1 MPMKKYTY
9 LIALLV
15 ISTLTFS
22 FKSASH
28 NTDKM
33 ISFNVRGNG
42 KTNVSLGVGYQV
54 GSGACC
60 RGVSKE
66 STVGFQGNVG
76 DVLYDSNTKRVIT
89 KVYAEMEGKTID
101 LRQYY

>member
-1 MPMKKYTY
+1 MMKKQVI
-9 LIALLV
+9 LLALLA
-15 ISTLTFS
+15 ISFVGMSFFS
-22 FKSASH
+22 FGG
-28 NTDKM
+28 TEQRT

-66 STVGFQGNVG
+66 STVGFQGKIG
-76 DVLYDSNTKRVIT
+76 DVLYDSDSKRVIT
-89 KVYAEMEGKTID
+89 KVYSELEGKTVD

>member
-1 MPMKKYTY
+1 MKPYLLAL
-9 LIALLV
+9 LIATV
-15 ISTLTFS
+15 SITSIS
-22 FKSASH
+22 FKPD
-28 NTDKM
+28 TETKT

>member
-1 MPMKKYTY
+1 MKPY
-9 LIALLV
+9 LLALL
-15 ISTLTFS
+15 ICTLSILSIS
-22 FKSASH
+22 FKPD
-28 NTDKM
+28 TETKT

>member
-1 MPMKKYTY
+1 MK
-9 LIALLV
+9 LLTQFF
-15 ISTLTFS
+15 ILGFLCLSASS
-22 FKSASH
+22 FKSINIDA
-28 NTDKM
+28 KM

-66 STVGFQGNVG
+66 STVAFQGNVG
-76 DVLYDSNTKRVIT
+76 DVLYDSETRRVIT

-101 LRQYY
+101 LRKYY

>member
-1 MPMKKYTY
+1 MKRYTF
-9 LIALLV
+9 LIALLI
-15 ISTLTFS
+15 ISTFTYS
-22 FKSASH
+22 FKSSSH

>member
-42 KTNVSLGVGYQV
+42 KTN
-54 GSGACC
+54 
-60 RGVSKE
+60 SKE

-89 KVYAEMEGKTID
+89 KVYAEMEGKIID
-101 LRQYY
+101 LRLYY

>member
-1 MPMKKYTY
+1 MKPY
-9 LIALLV
+9 LLALL
-15 ISTLTFS
+15 ICTLSILSIS
-22 FKSASH
+22 FKPA
-28 NTDKM
+28 TETKT

-89 KVYAEMEGKTID
+89 KIYAEMEGKTID

>member
-1 MPMKKYTY
+1 MKQIVSIV
-9 LIALLV
+9 L
-15 ISTLTFS
+15 LTFLAVNLSS
-22 FKSASH
+22 FKT
-28 NTDKM
+28 NFTGVKT
-33 ISFNVRGNG
+33 INFNVRGNG
-42 KTNVSLGVGYQV
+42 KTNVMLGVGYQV

-76 DVLYDSNTKRVIT
+76 DVLYDSETKRVIT
-89 KVYAEMEGKTID
+89 KVYEGLEGQTID

>member
-1 MPMKKYTY
+1 MKPY
-9 LIALLV
+9 LLALL
-15 ISTLTFS
+15 ICTLSILSIS
-22 FKSASH
+22 FKP
-28 NTDKM
+28 TTETKT

-101 LRQYY
+101 LRQ

>member
-1 MPMKKYTY
+1 MKFTISLLL
-9 LIALLV
+9 LI
-15 ISTLTFS
+15 FS
-22 FKSASH
+22 FSIFSFNESKE
-28 NTDKM
+28 NK
-33 ISFNVRGNG
+33 IINFNVRGNG

-66 STVGFQGNVG
+66 STVGFQGNPG
-76 DVLYDSNTKRVIT
+76 DVLYDSETKRVIT
-89 KVYAEMEGKTID
+89 KIYEELDGKTID

>member
-1 MPMKKYTY
+1 MRNYF
-9 LIALLV
+9 LIFLASAFSILS
-15 ISTLTFS
+15 IS
-22 FKSASH
+22 FKPATDT
-28 NTDKM
+28 NT

-42 KTNVSLGVGYQV
+42 KNNVSLGVGYQV

-76 DVLYDSNTKRVIT
+76 DVLYDSDTKKIIT